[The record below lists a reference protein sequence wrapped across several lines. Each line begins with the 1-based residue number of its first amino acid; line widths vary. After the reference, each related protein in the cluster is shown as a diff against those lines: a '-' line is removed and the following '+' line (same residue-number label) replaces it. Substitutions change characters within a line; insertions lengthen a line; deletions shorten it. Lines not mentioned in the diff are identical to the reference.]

1 MPVDEGSGGNV
12 DYGKI
17 ASAIYKMRKY
27 GVNIKAPDI
36 NLSQADFTA
45 IIETNSILFGLAGI
59 AGINTEIAQQIIDN
73 RPYTSFEDFYS
84 KNSFEKSLVT
94 QSKFIQLIKAG
105 CFDEFNSDRLEVMN
119 EYISLS
125 TSDKK
130 SITLANVSELLRIGV
145 TIPKKLI
152 NPYKFRKYVCRPQF
166 FYNNHPQFKSK
177 KIYWLDEKAKK
188 YFDRHCI
195 SMLKEETDYFYEDD
209 KLLVVDKSLEKIFKE
224 NTEQLKEYLNQPEV
238 IKEYNQRAKENKL
251 AALVPN
257 LDTNHWMFEACS
269 FYDRQH
275 ELAEI
280 NQDYDIVNFDE
291 LPESPIFVTKK
302 YGNKEWKQMELSRIA
317 GTVLGRVDSHHILT
331 ILDKNN
337 NVISCKFTL
346 TDFAEYKRQISTEE
360 GVVDPSWFKRGQ
372 TLILTGVR
380 MGQSDFRVK
389 NYRSSIYQ
397 YKVQRIDSIDNE
409 GYITTTSTRWDEE

>member
-36 NLSQADFTA
+36 NLSQSDFTA

-125 TSDKK
+125 TPDKK

-166 FYNNHPQFKSK
+166 FYDNHPQFKSK

-188 YFDRHCI
+188 YFYRHCI
-195 SMLKEETDYFYEDD
+195 PMLKEETDYFYEDD

-238 IKEYNQRAKENKL
+238 IKEYN
-251 AALVPN
+251 
-257 LDTNHWMFEACS
+257 
-269 FYDRQH
+269 
-275 ELAEI
+275 I
-280 NQDYDIVNFDE
+280 
-291 LPESPIFVTKK
+291 
-302 YGNKEWKQMELSRIA
+302 
-317 GTVLGRVDSHHILT
+317 
-331 ILDKNN
+331 
-337 NVISCKFTL
+337 
-346 TDFAEYKRQISTEE
+346 
-360 GVVDPSWFKRGQ
+360 
-372 TLILTGVR
+372 LILIIGCLKYVHF
-380 MGQSDFRVK
+380 M
-389 NYRSSIYQ
+389 
-397 YKVQRIDSIDNE
+397 IDNMSLQKS
-409 GYITTTSTRWDEE
+409 IKIMI